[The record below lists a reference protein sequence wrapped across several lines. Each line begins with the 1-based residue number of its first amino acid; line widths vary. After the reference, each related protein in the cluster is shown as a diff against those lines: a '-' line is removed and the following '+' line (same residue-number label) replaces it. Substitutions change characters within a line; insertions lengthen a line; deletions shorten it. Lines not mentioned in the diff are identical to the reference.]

1 MRLSG
6 MDKGDELTVT
16 TDEVSGSGNIQS
28 KATEYV
34 TELKVVLRKH

>member
-16 TDEVSGSGNIQS
+16 TDEVFPTLLVQRFYYGSRPY
-28 KATEYV
+28 T
-34 TELKVVLRKH
+34 T